1 MVIGS
6 VSRVQVAQVTSI
18 TAFWGHGLS
27 SVAPNGPQTRPP
39 PRSLD
44 EIPAGFRVPE
54 RSSREYTPGAGC
66 SLGDGA
72 QSGPGGPGR
81 YPGCAPPPPAS
92 RTKPLSAAQKR
103 PAREVQDT
111 GRRGGP
117 CPRRLCPSPT
127 GPQAIRSHLPARALP
142 RRVAR
147 RSSGGGR
154 RGKPGPRPGRG
165 AASGRRAPHKFT
177 SCRCSPSGQTRG
189 SRPGW
194 PLPSPGWGRIASLP
208 AAVVLPPQRKMVL
221 SPHPQEPTIC
231 FPQASGFP
239 AGVALS
245 QSFHNWKS
253 LQGSDASRFSKC
265 SEASLAPA

>member
-1 MVIGS
+1 M
-6 VSRVQVAQVTSI
+6 SRVQVSQVTSI

-39 PRSLD
+39 PRSLE

-72 QSGPGGPGR
+72 QSGPGRPGR
-81 YPGCAPPPPAS
+81 YPGCAPPLGLQDQATE
-92 RTKPLSAAQKR
+92 RSAEA
-103 PAREVQDT
+103 A
-111 GRRGGP
+111 
-117 CPRRLCPSPT
+117 CPRGPGHREARRTLPSPSA
-127 GPQAIRSHLPARALP
+127 PQPHGTPGNPEPPPSARSARP
-142 RRVAR
+142 G
-147 RSSGGGR
+147 RSPLFW
-154 RGKPGPRPGRG
+154 RGEEREPSARPGRG

-177 SCRCSPSGQTRG
+177 SFLCSPSGQTRG

-208 AAVVLPPQRKMVL
+208 AAVVLSPQRKMVL
-221 SPHPQEPTIC
+221 SPQPQEPTIC